1 MNVIDIKNLI
11 RDIPDFPKEGILFKD
26 ITTVLQ
32 DSTALHAAV
41 DHMVQ
46 LVSQKEIDLIVGIE
60 SRGFIFGSAMA
71 YAMNTAFAPVRK
83 KGKLPGPTCS
93 VTYELEYGTDT
104 VEIHT
109 DAITAGMSVLVVDDL
124 LATGGTASAVCEL
137 IRKLDG
143 SIAAFAF
150 LIELDFLSGR
160 EKIKDTDVLSL
171 IHF

>member
-26 ITTVLQ
+26 ITTVLK
-32 DSTALHAAV
+32 DSAALHATV

-46 LVSQKEIDLIVGIE
+46 LVSDKEIDLIVGIE

-71 YAMNTAFAPVRK
+71 YAMGAAFAPVRK
-83 KGKLPGPTCS
+83 KGKLPGSTCS

-109 DAITAGMSVLVVDDL
+109 DAITAGTRVLVVDDL
-124 LATGGTASAVCEL
+124 LATGGTAAAVGEL
-137 IRKLDG
+137 IQKLNG
-143 SIAAFAF
+143 TIVAYAF

-160 EKIKDTDVLSL
+160 QKIKDHDVLSL